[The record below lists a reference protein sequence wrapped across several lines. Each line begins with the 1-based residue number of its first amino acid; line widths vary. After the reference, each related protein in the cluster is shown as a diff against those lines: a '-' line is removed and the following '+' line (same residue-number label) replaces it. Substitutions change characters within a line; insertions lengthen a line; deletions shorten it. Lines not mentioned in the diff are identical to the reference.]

1 MPMLTDNRRDDFA
14 TLLAHDVLDASKGV
28 LLSHEAKLKP
38 DDTNRTILIG
48 IGGTGVRTID
58 YVKGAISKRLD
69 PSWKKYVAF
78 LGIDTDWKE
87 LDGASYLDRNEQ
99 VMITRTGVAARM
111 SSSQTYPAAV
121 RRFAVDVERMR
132 TLGAVFETPGAGRT
146 RLVGKLKVHDR
157 VPGSMGV
164 DEEIVYK
171 LSTMKA
177 EKLAPLTLSQ
187 GKYQIYVIGSGSG
200 GTGSGTFME
209 MPALIRKAFTNPSEV
224 SVNGMLY
231 LPDTLAHLDPNHMSE
246 LYANGYA
253 TLKELN
259 YYMGMY
265 MRPDYSETWSYN
277 DTATPELTYKTTS
290 MGSEGFMNIP
300 YLIGTVAGPNVD
312 AARIA
317 QETISEF
324 LISILA
330 KITTVDAGAP
340 FLTESF
346 LSNAIAADKVGGKL
360 YQDGADEL
368 EAAGEAHEFPKR
380 FSSIGFAE
388 ASVPQKLVRA
398 YTVGRVCEM
407 AGLQPVSA
415 DKRISLAAG
424 DATVL
429 LPFRAKDDLL
439 NATEGTAKVTKL
451 LEPLSKIMSVIHSG
465 DFNFGRDLNEP
476 EITWTMVKNNQYDNP
491 VVAAKTENVIKS
503 RTTDEMMDELKK
515 RITDAFRQFRVNVQD
530 FVRQEGPYA
539 FVNLYHGKFIPVN
552 DNFGMGIGR
561 MLQNLVDGKQ
571 MDGRNIQFIS
581 VEDTK
586 SALDTARNA
595 IVAEPTPF
603 LGILTRRH
611 HDQCAQWVAAYN
623 RWGTSRINKIRR
635 ETALGQHGALCQSFL
650 LPAAKLAEELDAFG
664 CILEVMADV
673 YQGHG
678 KKMESYEEFSTAQ
691 DNKTEVNLAA
701 LSDASYKWLK
711 RKADDALVAVNAK
724 QLRDHLVDHFFDKGT
739 DGIPNSRLWLEY
751 PQERV
756 TMAAGGRIKLTRDEM
771 PVPARVMFDEIM
783 ATEFPATVQVSIE
796 EMFTQLEKNGS
807 SIQNTAHDVINKL
820 YAQSKPQFNGNIPA
834 GGRHGF
840 IMYPSALSETAK
852 GKEIAQELK
861 QAADLVCPGTQV
873 YGSDDAQSIMFYQQ
887 ATTLEVYRLTDL
899 KLWESHYENGN
910 KSIQQPNS
918 YLHGLSPD
926 LSAVTVPGEGTT
938 YTENLPWADYPPI
951 TVPESDPRIPDP
963 NTGEVSREGKICIE
977 LDNLIQRAREL
988 GVLYSEKTPN
998 GWIVKRVHC
1007 NKATNW
1013 RFETTECSQDPT
1025 TGLLPL
1031 GKDLAEAVASQN
1043 NKTLAQMT
1051 RKVALNMGGIMDK
1064 AHITEAKAWEFAAR
1078 TLRAHVPMY
1087 IEIRETVK
1095 KFEVWAKDIEAF
1107 NVTIMAQLLPAKLVW
1122 LVKGRVLRRNEDG
1135 TWVYIKADGKPQNV
1149 AVLTEVMKRFL
1160 PPMDKTMIENGLL
1173 GYYLFGKMEKILL
1186 DQQAWN
1192 EAFKRAQAEIQ
1203 NLAGQGAIEELTA
1216 GEETAA
1222 SLLAEAAAL
1231 AEKGAI
1237 LDGSDHNPTIA
1248 FAKNMPAILG
1258 GQLKNIEL
1266 FYYRLG
1272 MWEIVF

>member
-1 MPMLTDNRRDDFA
+1 MPMLTDNKRDDFA

-28 LLSHEAKLKP
+28 LLSLEAGLKP

-48 IGGTGVRTID
+48 VGGTGVRTID

-78 LGIDTDWKE
+78 LGVDTSWTE
-87 LDGASYLDRNEQ
+87 FDGASYLERSEQ
-99 VMITRTGVAARM
+99 VLITKGGVGARM
-111 SSSQTYPAAV
+111 SSAKTYPAAV
-121 RRFAVDVERMR
+121 RRFALEPDEMCKLGH
-132 TLGAVFETPGAGRT
+132 TLEGDGAGRT

-164 DEEIVYK
+164 DEEIVHK
-171 LSTMKA
+171 LSIMKA
-177 EKLAPLTLSQ
+177 ERLAPLTAAQ

-200 GTGSGTFME
+200 GTGSGSFLE

-265 MRPDYSETWSYN
+265 MRPEYSETWSYN
-277 DTATPELTYKTTS
+277 ETATPELTYKTPG
-290 MGSEGFMNIP
+290 MASEGFINVP
-300 YLIGTVAGPNVD
+300 YLIGTVAGPSAD
-312 AARIA
+312 ASRIA
-317 QETISEF
+317 QETIAEF

-330 KITTVDAGAP
+330 KITVTDPGAP
-340 FLTESF
+340 FLTSAFE
-346 LSNAIAADKVGGKL
+346 SNATAPSAVGRKM

-424 DATVL
+424 DATAM

-439 NATEGTAKVTKL
+439 SATEGTAKATKL
-451 LEPLSKIMSVIHSG
+451 LEPLKNIMSVIHSG
-465 DFNFGRDLNEP
+465 SFSFGRDLNEN
-476 EITWTMVKNNQYDNP
+476 EITWTKIKNNQYDNP
-491 VVAAKTENVIKS
+491 VIAAKTENVIKA

-515 RITDAFRQFRVNVQD
+515 RVTDAFRQFRVNVQD
-530 FVRQEGPYA
+530 YVRQEGPYA
-539 FVNLYHGKFIPVN
+539 FVNLYYGKFVPVN

-571 MDGRNIQFIS
+571 MDGKNIQFTS

-595 IVAEPTPF
+595 IVAQSPGLF
-603 LGILTRRH
+603 GIEGGVH
-611 HDQCAQWVAAYN
+611 KDQCSKWVAAYDK
-623 RWGTSRINKIRR
+623 WGTSRINKIRR

-664 CILEVMADV
+664 CILEVMSDV

-678 KKMESYEEFSTAQ
+678 KKMESYEDFSTAR

-711 RKADDALVAVNAK
+711 RKADDALVAVNAH
-724 QLRDHLVDHFFDKGT
+724 QLRDHLVDHFFDKGA
-739 DGIPNSRLWLEY
+739 DGMPNSRLWLEY

-756 TMAAGGRIKLTRDEM
+756 TLAAGGKIKLTRSEM
-771 PVPARVMFDEIM
+771 PVPARVVFDEIM
-783 ATEFPATVQVSIE
+783 AKEFPATVKVSIE

-820 YAQSKPQFNGNIPA
+820 YAQSKPQFHGDIPA
-834 GGRHGF
+834 GCRHGF
-840 IMYPSALSETAK
+840 IMYPSALSQTAQ
-852 GKEIAQELK
+852 GREIAEKLK
-861 QAADLVCPGTQV
+861 EAANLVCPGTHV
-873 YGSDDAQSIMFYQQ
+873 YSSDDAQSIMFYQQ
-887 ATTLEVYRLTDL
+887 ATTLEVYRLNEL
-899 KLWESHYENGN
+899 GLWESHYESGT
-910 KSIQQPNS
+910 KSIKTVES

-926 LSAVTVPGEGTT
+926 LTAVTVPGEGTT
-938 YTENLPWADYPPI
+938 YTENMSWADYPPI
-951 TVPESDPRIPDP
+951 TVPATDPRLPDP
-963 NTGEVSREGKICIE
+963 DSGEISREGKIRIE
-977 LDNLIQRAREL
+977 LDKLIERAKEL
-988 GVLYSEKTPN
+988 GVLYSEKTPG

-1013 RFETTECSQDPT
+1013 RFETTECSQDPV

-1031 GKDLAEAVASQN
+1031 GKALAEAVASQN
-1043 NKTLAQMT
+1043 NKTLDQMS
-1051 RKVALNMGGIMDK
+1051 RKVTLNMGGIMDK
-1064 AHITEAKAWEFAAR
+1064 PHISEEMAWKYAAR
-1078 TLRAHVPMY
+1078 TLRAHVPMH

-1095 KFEVWAKDIEAF
+1095 KFEVWAKDIEMF
-1107 NVTIMAQLLPAKLVW
+1107 NATIMAQLLPAKMVW

-1135 TWVYIKADGKPQNV
+1135 TWVYVQADGRTRNV
-1149 AVLTEVMKRFL
+1149 AVLTEVMKKFMA
-1160 PPMDKTMIENGLL
+1160 PKDKYMVDNGLL
-1173 GYYLFGKMEKILL
+1173 GYYLFTKLTAILP
-1186 DQQAWN
+1186 DQKTFD
-1192 EAFKRAQAEIQ
+1192 EAFNRAKSSIEYMASEGEID
-1203 NLAGQGAIEELTA
+1203 ALTA
-1216 GEETAA
+1216 GEELAVM
-1222 SLLAEAAAL
+1222 LLAEAPAL
-1231 AEKGAI
+1231 AEKGAR
-1237 LDGSDHNPTIA
+1237 LDGSDAEPRTA
-1248 FAKNMPAILG
+1248 FIKALPNVDKAK
-1258 GQLKNIEL
+1258 LKEIDL
-1266 FYYRLG
+1266 FYYRMG
-1272 MWEIVF
+1272 MWEIM